1 MKEIPNSYNWFI
13 KLNLK
18 KFIPWHFKDDLD
30 FFTSF
35 NSQFKKEC
43 PKREVLTFAS
53 RQDMDTFA
61 GFEILDGKTTEKV
74 IEFHLTFNNNSD
86 WNIIEAE
93 YEDLFEF
100 LRKSV
105 LPTMKEWIL
114 DDDIEDYEN

>member
-13 KLNLK
+13 KLNLL

-30 FFTSF
+30 FLSSF

-43 PKREVLTFAS
+43 PKREVQTFAN

-61 GFEILDGKTTEKV
+61 GFEIVDGKITEKV

-86 WNIIEAE
+86 WKIIEAE
-93 YEDLFEF
+93 YEDFFEF

-114 DDDIEDYEN
+114 DDDIEDYEK